1 MKRQPTIKEYVLE
14 LRKIKSTLLK
24 IEDSV
29 ESEVYLKRLTE
40 IVVLLREKD
49 SAKKM
54 RSHIMHY
61 YMNRISKAELLEYL
75 GEFIQALKKEA
86 EADGE
91 NVDEPTLDGMYSEVK
106 EACVNILGVF
116 GREAGNACR
125 DIGKTLKEGTPNC
138 VSAIQ
143 YLKDT
148 PKRAENVLKEKLR
161 NWLNSDKEA

>member
-75 GEFIQALKKEA
+75 GEFIQALNQPAHTQKQKQA
-86 EADGE
+86 L
-91 NVDEPTLDGMYSEVK
+91 VQ
-106 EACVNILGVF
+106 LGQTV
-116 GREAGNACR
+116 CL
-125 DIGKTLKEGTPNC
+125 KTTQNL
-138 VSAIQ
+138 
-143 YLKDT
+143 
-148 PKRAENVLKEKLR
+148 VLV
-161 NWLNSDKEA
+161 